1 MSNVTSRGDLHAG
14 EIELRDVTKEYSE
27 GPSAVTA
34 VKDCSFVVERGKF
47 TVLIG
52 PSGCGKTTLIDM
64 MAGYEMPTT
73 GEILLD
79 GEKVTGS
86 NWERLVVFQETALFP
101 WMTTIDNIMYG
112 PRVQRTRLES
122 EIREEALDLL
132 DVVGLREFGDKYPM
146 QLSGGMQRRAELAR
160 ALINNPKVLLMDEP
174 FRGLDAMT
182 RELMQEYLLRL
193 FEGSNR
199 TILFVTSEIDEAIFF
214 ADKLII
220 LGRSPGNVRS
230 TIDDGLP
237 RPRTFEMLT
246 SQRYAELKEEALSIL
261 YKEAVSA
268 FSKGERDAADLV
280 EAYEKRRTD

>member
-1 MSNVTSRGDLHAG
+1 MSDAASRRNVRYG
-14 EIELRDVTKEYSE
+14 EIEVRNVTKEYGE

-86 NWERLVVFQETALFP
+86 DWKRLVVFQETALFP
-101 WMTTIDNIMYG
+101 WMTTMDNIMYG
-112 PRVQRTRLES
+112 PRVQRTRSEAEIKKEARGLLE
-122 EIREEALDLL
+122 I
-132 DVVGLREFGDKYPM
+132 VGLREFADKYPM

-193 FEGSNR
+193 FEGSDR

-214 ADKLII
+214 ADTLII
-220 LGRSPGNVRS
+220 LGRSPGNVKS
-230 TIDDGLP
+230 TIDDDLP
-237 RPRTFEMLT
+237 RPRMFEMLT
-246 SQRYAELKEEALSIL
+246 SQRYAELKEKSLAIL

-268 FSKGERDAADLV
+268 FSKGEREAADMV